1 MKNAPI
7 AVALTALWIFAGATP
22 GSAAT
27 VRLGAGPVVT
37 ADEAANIDAATT
49 SSVAYQANT
58 IHSGFVT
65 AAFKPPLK
73 VKWSVNL
80 GAGVGYPVYANG
92 TIVVAANGALVGI
105 DATTGAPTWTEPAPT
120 GGGWVGPAF
129 DRGNVFSNVLF
140 TSGSSGIGMFAF
152 NAQTGAQVWSAE
164 LPGQYVFSS
173 PPTAAGG
180 TVYTGG
186 AGSGGTLYAYAESS
200 GHLNWH
206 ASVENGDSSSPV
218 VTKSGVFVSYACPQT
233 YQFNPHSGAQVWHY
247 SGPCEGGGGSTGV
260 LHGKLLYVG
269 DSDVVSGYNGIALT
283 AAAGQPAAN
292 FNSELPPAFN
302 KHLGFFIT
310 NATTLTAVHVPKM
323 TTAWS
328 ATIPPSDAFATPP
341 FVVGKTVYVV
351 TEGGALLGYTAATGA
366 PTVQMSVPVG
376 TGQTGFAAG
385 LGYGGGELIVPA
397 GSELVALTG
406 S

>member
-1 MKNAPI
+1 MKNGPI
-7 AVALTALWIFAGATP
+7 ALALTALWIAAAAAP
-22 GSAAT
+22 GSAGA
-27 VRLGAGPVVT
+27 VRPTTSPLVA
-37 ADEAANIDAATT
+37 ADDAAQVEATT
-49 SSVAYQANT
+49 ASSVAYQANA
-58 IHSGFVT
+58 IHSGFIA

-73 VKWSVNL
+73 VKWSIDL
-80 GAGVGYPVYANG
+80 GAGVGYPVVANG

-105 DATTGAPTWTEPAPT
+105 DAATGAQTWAQPAPT

-173 PPTAAGG
+173 PPTALAG

-200 GHLNWH
+200 GHLNWR

-218 VTKSGVFVSYACPQT
+218 VTKGGVFVSYACPQT
-233 YQFNPHSGAQVWHY
+233 YQFNPRSGAQVWHY

-260 LHGKLLYVG
+260 LHGKFLYVG
-269 DSDVVSGYNGIALT
+269 DSDVVNGYNGISLT

-292 FNSELPPAFN
+292 FNSEFPPAFN
-302 KHLGFFIT
+302 KRLGFFIT
-310 NATTLTAVHVPKM
+310 NSTTLTAVHVPKM

-351 TEGGALLGYTAATGA
+351 TRGGALLGYAAETGA
-366 PTVQMSVPVG
+366 ATVQMSVPIG

-385 LGYGGGELIVPA
+385 LGYGGGELIVPS
-397 GSELVALTG
+397 GSQLIALTG